1 MEQSNGLQED
11 QDINIIEPPVIPAF
25 CSRCVCVCERLLSVG
40 TVSMPMHRSLD
51 MQAHVLSLLVMR
63 MMKSHWIGYP
73 LLLRSK
79 TLKNKAGGN

>member
-1 MEQSNGLQED
+1 MVYKRIKTSILLNHQLYRPSAAG
-11 QDINIIEPPVIPAF
+11 
-25 CSRCVCVCERLLSVG
+25 VCVCERLLSVG